1 VRQLFSFRVMWS
13 LQVSPKD
20 HAEFHPL
27 MRISMRYSVPDKF
40 IENKYG
46 TMSGHTHSAKALM
59 HPTVGF
65 VGKSYS
71 PPWLVGFDRYGKP
84 IKDFKKEV
92 ADDDITSAKGL
103 QKSQSV
109 PNL

>member
-1 VRQLFSFRVMWS
+1 
-13 LQVSPKD
+13 
-20 HAEFHPL
+20 
-27 MRISMRYSVPDKF
+27 MRISMRYSVPDSF
-40 IENKYG
+40 IQNKYG

-71 PPWLVGFDRYGKP
+71 PPWLEGFDRYGKP
-84 IKDFKKEV
+84 IKKTEV
-92 ADDDITSAKGL
+92 SIDSLDGDLTSAKGL

>member
-1 VRQLFSFRVMWS
+1 MWS
-13 LQVSPKD
+13 LSVSPKD

-27 MRISMRYSVPDKF
+27 MRISMRYSVPDSF
-40 IENKYG
+40 VLNKYG
-46 TMSGHTHSAKALM
+46 TLSGHTHSAKALL

-71 PPWLVGFDRYGKP
+71 PPWLEGFDRYGRP
-84 IKDFKKEV
+84 IKKVEDG
-92 ADDDITSAKGL
+92 DITSAKGL